1 MKVYVIRH
9 GRTRWNDE
17 RRLQGWEGV
26 ELTEEGVSQVKALA
40 EKLKGLS
47 PDAVY
52 SSDLE
57 RAVQSARLL
66 IQEAGW
72 QAPHIVDP
80 RLREIYH
87 GSWEGRRASEFKDL
101 AEKTGPGRFGPP
113 DGEGFKKLASRLY
126 QFLEDLRSTGYRE
139 VVIVGHQVTNAALKL
154 LLLGYPPDHIVFDYL
169 GHAMLSSLALLAQ
182 TGYNI
187 CQLMQ
192 TNSQAEEFE
201 L

>member
-1 MKVYVIRH
+1 MRVHLVRH

-26 ELTEEGVSQVKALA
+26 ELSEEGVAQIKALA
-40 EKLKGLS
+40 QKLKGLK

-57 RAVQSARLL
+57 RAVQSAKLL
-66 IQEAGW
+66 ISEAGW
-72 QAPHIVDP
+72 DAPHIVDP

-87 GSWEGRRASEFKDL
+87 GSWEGRRASEFKEL
-101 AEKTGPGRFGPP
+101 AERVKPGEFGPP
-113 DGEGFKKLASRLY
+113 DGEGFRPLARRLAE
-126 QFLEDLRSTGYRE
+126 FLEDLRGTGYRE
-139 VVIVGHQVTNAALKL
+139 VVLVGHQVTNAALKL
-154 LLLGYPPDHIVFDYL
+154 LLLGYPPEHPVFDYL
-169 GHAMLSSLALLAQ
+169 AHAMLSSLALLAQ

-187 CQLMQ
+187 CQLVQ
-192 TNSQAEEFE
+192 SNSQLEEFE